1 MAMNL
6 DNKLD
11 KLKNIRQVDVPPFLF
26 TRIKERIDSIDDA
39 PVSTQ
44 WKLAFVL
51 AALLILALNTG
62 IVFQSSGREK
72 KSNITDVVSSMQLSP
87 SNDFYHD

>member
-1 MAMNL
+1 MAINI

-11 KLKNIRQVDVPPFLF
+11 KLKNIMRVDAPAFLF
-26 TRIKERIDSIDDA
+26 TRIKERIESMGDA

-44 WKLAFVL
+44 WKLAFVF
-51 AALLILALNTG
+51 AAVLILALNTG
-62 IVFQSSGREK
+62 IVFQSPGKEK
-72 KSNITDVVSSMQLSP
+72 KNNITDMVNAMQLSP

>member
-1 MAMNL
+1 MAMNI

-11 KLKNIRQVDVPPFLF
+11 KLKNIRGVDAPPFLF
-26 TRIKERIDSIDDA
+26 TRIKERIDSIGNT

-62 IVFQSSGREK
+62 VLVQSSERENK
-72 KSNITDVVSSMQLSP
+72 NSITDVVSSMQLSS

>member
-1 MAMNL
+1 MAMNI

-11 KLKNIRQVDVPPFLF
+11 KLKNIKLVDAPPFLF
-26 TRIKERIDSIDDA
+26 TRIKERIESMGNA
-39 PVSTQ
+39 PVSTK

-72 KSNITDVVSSMQLSP
+72 KSNITDVVGAMQLSP

>member
-1 MAMNL
+1 MNI

-11 KLKNIRQVDVPPFLF
+11 KLKNIRQVDAPPFLF
-26 TRIKERIDSIDDA
+26 TRIKERIDSIGNVPA
-39 PVSTQ
+39 STK

-62 IVFQSSGREK
+62 IVFQSSAREK
-72 KSNITDVVSSMQLSP
+72 KSNITNVVSTMQLSP

>member
-1 MAMNL
+1 MNI

-11 KLKNIRQVDVPPFLF
+11 KLKNIRQVDAPPFLF
-26 TRIKERIDSIDDA
+26 ARIKARIDSMGDA
-39 PVSTQ
+39 PVSTK
-44 WKLAFVL
+44 WKLAFAM
-51 AALLILALNTG
+51 AALLILALNTR

-72 KSNITDVVSSMQLSP
+72 KSNITNVVGAMQLSP

>member
-1 MAMNL
+1 MAMNI

-11 KLKNIRQVDVPPFLF
+11 KLKNIRRLDAPPYLF
-26 TRIKERIDSIDDA
+26 TRIKERIDSMGDV

-44 WKLAFVL
+44 WKLAFAM
-51 AALLILALNTG
+51 AALLILTLNTR
-62 IVFQSSGREK
+62 IVFQSSDREK
-72 KSNITDVVSSMQLSP
+72 KNNITGVVSAMQLSP